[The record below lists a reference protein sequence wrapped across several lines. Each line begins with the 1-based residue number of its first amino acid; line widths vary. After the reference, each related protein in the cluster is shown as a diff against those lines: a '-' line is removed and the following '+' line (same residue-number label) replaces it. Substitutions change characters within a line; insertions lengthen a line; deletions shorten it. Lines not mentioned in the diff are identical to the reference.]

1 LVGDRP
7 LLLGCWT
14 VGLPLS
20 LDLRMGAGPDE
31 ALWDIGQL
39 FKDLKQQKQQVR
51 RTARARPFSPKP
63 LSPSELTIDR
73 YLTCPPLPE
82 GLPWIQL
89 INRPLPK
96 SVFPKSPS
104 SPPSVRFLPPLMRP
118 QEVRASFSS
127 SLSFVSFCDHTPRVS
142 GGAGSS
148 HLGLGTDPVLLEC
161 WTCWPV
167 GLPLLGNLRMGTDP
181 DEPCGLLV
189 NYLKQQVQRTAR
201 SWPFHFNRL
210 APLS

>member
-20 LDLRMGAGPDE
+20 LDLRMGTDPDE

-51 RTARARPFSPKP
+51 RTARAGPFSPKP

-104 SPPSVRFLPPLMRP
+104 SPPS
-118 QEVRASFSS
+118 AISS
-127 SLSFVSFCDHTPRVS
+127 SSNATTRSQGLLFIFLILRLVLRSYAAGFRWSRIEPPRV
-142 GGAGSS
+142 GDRPRVIGVLDLLACWTPLVGESS
-148 HLGLGTDPVLLEC
+148 HGDRP
-161 WTCWPV
+161 
-167 GLPLLGNLRMGTDP
+167 
-181 DEPCGLLV
+181 
-189 NYLKQQVQRTAR
+189 
-201 SWPFHFNRL
+201 
-210 APLS
+210 